1 MSMQDPI
8 SDMLTR
14 IRNAQLVRK
23 AEVLIPFSNLKLAIA
38 EVLKE
43 EGYIMDCSRIEAE
56 AKPFLKVMLKY
67 HNGNK
72 AVIDK
77 ISRVSRPS
85 LRKYVEKDELPRV
98 KDGLGIA
105 IITTSKGVMTDAA
118 ARRQGLGGE
127 VICVVS

>member
-14 IRNAQLVRK
+14 IRNAQAVRK
-23 AEVLIPFSNLKLAIA
+23 AEVLMPFSKLKLAIA
-38 EVLKE
+38 QVLKE
-43 EGYIMDCSRIEAE
+43 EGYVLDCVRAEVE
-56 AKPFLKVMLKY
+56 AKPALKIELKY
-67 HNGNK
+67 HNGK
-72 AVIDK
+72 PVIEE

-85 LRKYVEKDELPRV
+85 LRKYAEKDELPKI

-127 VICVVS
+127 IICVVS